1 MDTFSRAWYNSS
13 YTLAA
18 KPIKSLELHYTTIHH
33 FHQNLTD
40 GTYSKNTCPLL
51 FDSVSG
57 MGVARSSNE
66 VGSTSSSHTRLTLG
80 LASIASKIRLIPEG
94 GWGWVICVSA
104 FFTQLIVMGINNSFG
119 ILFTTLLEEFKK
131 SKAETGNIQLI

>member
-1 MDTFSRAWYNSS
+1 M
-13 YTLAA
+13 
-18 KPIKSLELHYTTIHH
+18 HYTMIH
-33 FHQNLTD
+33 QYLTN
-40 GTYSKNTCPLL
+40 GTYSIPI
-51 FDSVSG
+51 DSVSA
-57 MGVARSSNE
+57 MGARRSSNE

-94 GWGWVICVSA
+94 GWGWVICGSA